1 MVPATTQALHN
12 AAKLARPRC
21 ARSSYPQRHKIAR
34 RAPGVTDR
42 LRVWL
47 CIVDLDLHVHL
58 EIGFNFFL
66 CQETGLSYYSNCT
79 YVRARENCTRPE
91 RVASELLFPGVSQ
104 GHFRG
109 ESSEAPQS
117 LGCLI

>member
-1 MVPATTQALHN
+1 MHQQGEAVVPATTQALHN

-47 CIVDLDLHVHL
+47 CIVDLDLHVLYHDIYTYSSISIIGKRGTQKSHL
-58 EIGFNFFL
+58 LVRIGEF
-66 CQETGLSYYSNCT
+66 S
-79 YVRARENCTRPE
+79 RAPRPDLGAL
-91 RVASELLFPGVSQ
+91 RGSS
-104 GHFRG
+104 HFR
-109 ESSEAPQS
+109 AAT
-117 LGCLI
+117 